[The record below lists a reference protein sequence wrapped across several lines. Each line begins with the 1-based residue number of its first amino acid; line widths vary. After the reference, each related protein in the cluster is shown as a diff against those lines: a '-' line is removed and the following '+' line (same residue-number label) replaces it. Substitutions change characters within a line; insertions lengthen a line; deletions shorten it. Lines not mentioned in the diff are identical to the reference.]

1 MAKGKLKFNNRAIAK
16 LMEDPQVVADLEK
29 RAAAV
34 RDACN
39 SQSTWGGYYSAV
51 STEGNRPRA
60 RVWSVGPKADED
72 NARNQ
77 RLIRNLQ
84 AGG

>member
-1 MAKGKLKFNNRAIAK
+1 MAKVKFKNGAIRK
-16 LMEDPQVVADLEK
+16 LMADPAVVADLER
-29 RAAAV
+29 RAKAV
-34 RDACN
+34 ADACN
-39 SQSTWGGYYSAV
+39 VQSSWGGYHSAV

-77 RLIRNLQ
+77 RMLRNMD
-84 AGG
+84 AGR